1 MRSRYT
7 AFVIKDADYL
17 IKTWHPSCHAAD
29 FRQEIEGGFANTHWL
44 GLTVFESSPG
54 SHHDEGF
61 VSFVAR
67 FTENARPGA
76 IIERS
81 RFLKESGQWYYI
93 DVLRTIC
100 PDQKGL
106 IARITNICYK
116 HELNIVQNNEFVDHR
131 TGRFFMRTELEG
143 IFNDTTL
150 LADLDSAL
158 PDGSVRELN
167 PAGRRRIVILV
178 TKEAHCLGDLLMKA
192 NYGGLDVEIAAVIGN
207 HETLRTLVERFDIPF
222 ELVSHEGHTREE
234 HDNLMAAAIEAH
246 NPDYVV
252 LAKYMRVLTPSFV
265 ARFPNKII
273 NIHHSFLPAFIGARP
288 YHQAYER
295 GVKIIGATAHY
306 VNDNLDEG
314 PIIMQD
320 VIHVDH
326 TYTAEDMMRAGRDVE
341 KNVLSRALYQ
351 VLAQRVFVGV
361 SFDMMRPASSRKQ
374 ASKNALPRGGVP
386 ERPKGADCKSAV
398 IDFEGSNPSPTTI
411 SQHDLKI

>member
-1 MRSRYT
+1 MHSLQR
-7 AFVIKDADYL
+7 K
-17 IKTWHPSCHAAD
+17 
-29 FRQEIEGGFANTHWL
+29 
-44 GLTVFESSPG
+44 
-54 SHHDEGF
+54 
-61 VSFVAR
+61 
-67 FTENARPGA
+67 
-76 IIERS
+76 
-81 RFLKESGQWYYI
+81 
-93 DVLRTIC
+93 VLRTIC

-143 IFNDTTL
+143 IFNDSTL

-158 PDGSVRELN
+158 PEGSVR
-167 PAGRRRIVILV
+167 
-178 TKEAHCLGDLLMKA
+178 DLLMKA

-207 HETLRTLVERFDIPF
+207 HDTLRSLVERFDIPF
-222 ELVSHEGHTREE
+222 ELVSHEGLSRNE
-234 HDNLMAAAIEAH
+234 HDQKMADAIDAYQ
-246 NPDYVV
+246 PDYVV
-252 LAKYMRVLTPSFV
+252 LAKYMRVLTPEFV

-341 KNVLSRALYQ
+341 KNVLSRALYK
-351 VLAQRVFVGV
+351 VLAQRVFVYGN
-361 SFDMMRPASSRKQ
+361 R
-374 ASKNALPRGGVP
+374 
-386 ERPKGADCKSAV
+386 
-398 IDFEGSNPSPTTI
+398 TI
-411 SQHDLKI
+411 IL